1 MLGTNMSELHSQI
14 AAICPI
20 DGISIGDESDRST
33 WRIDF
38 RPEATPEQRLAAE
51 ELKLTW
57 QPAPPIPQGT
67 LKWEAS
73 EVPGAVRLV
82 AEFNGKKSAIVG
94 AVGADSSL
102 AAMYQSP
109 GPIGP
114 QPAGPRREFH
124 VASLANIT
132 DIPSPVVDG
141 DTLYVESD
149 GEYRF
154 THGEWRRLLV
164 GPALGMPGDTD
175 PLYSALFVAIDALS
189 AGGPPVNPKIITAF
203 NELKIVLGG

>member
-1 MLGTNMSELHSQI
+1 MEANHINDLHAQI

-20 DGISIGDESDRST
+20 HGVAIVDENDRST

-38 RPEATPEQRLAAE
+38 RPEATPAQQLAAE
-51 ELKLTW
+51 QLKLTW
-57 QPAPPIPQGT
+57 QPPLPVPQGV
-67 LKWEAS
+67 LRWEAS
-73 EVPGAVRLV
+73 EIPGAVRLV
-82 AEFNGKKSAIVG
+82 AEFSGKKSAIVG

-124 VASLANIT
+124 VASLANIN
-132 DIPSPVVDG
+132 DIPATVVDG
-141 DTLYVESD
+141 DTLYVEAD

-154 THGEWRRLLV
+154 TRGEWRRLLV
-164 GPALGMPGDTD
+164 GPALGTPGDTD
-175 PLYSALFVAIDALS
+175 PLYSALFVAIDALTT
-189 AGGPPVNPKIITAF
+189 GGPPVNPKLITAF